1 MKWFTPKYRIKK
13 VTDGN
18 KSIRYYPQ
26 VKRWYG
32 WAYIKCLDHTF
43 NKIPIVRYYI
53 ADAEDDIKREHEWW
67 LAHQIE
73 EIEYINVEV

>member
-18 KSIRYYPQ
+18 ESIRYYPQ

-32 WAYIKCLDHTF
+32 WVYIKTLDHTF
-43 NKIPIVRYYI
+43 NEIPIVREYI

-67 LAHQIE
+67 LAHQIKK
-73 EIEYINVEV
+73 IEYINVKV